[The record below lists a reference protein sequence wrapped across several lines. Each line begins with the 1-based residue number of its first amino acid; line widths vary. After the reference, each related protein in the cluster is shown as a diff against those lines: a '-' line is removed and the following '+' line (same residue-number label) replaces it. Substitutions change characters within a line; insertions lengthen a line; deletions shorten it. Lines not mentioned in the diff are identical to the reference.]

1 MSLRTTE
8 ENLSGS
14 CPVCEEATFIPEG
27 VEEAEVLTC
36 HDCQSQLVVESIDD
50 RVITL
55 GEAPVMEEDWG
66 E

>member
-8 ENLSGS
+8 ENLWGR
-14 CPVCEEATFIPEG
+14 CPVCEEVAFIAEG

-36 HDCQSQLVVESIDD
+36 HDCQSQLVVESIDK
-50 RVITL
+50 RVVTL
-55 GEAPVMEEDWG
+55 GEAPLMEEDWG